1 MFVDSDLFMKFVARL
16 HAEIT
21 IKSRSVRKRHGKVLT
36 NNLRKVLMRKDA
48 DVYVKWLWD
57 RIEVTATAHEPE
69 QTQTLREE
77 LADGLRCTPGISWFA
92 EVQER
97 NLGDFDEIA
106 QWVGENWAKRIEGK
120 SFAVRVKR
128 KGHHDFNS
136 QQLERYVGGYLLK
149 QSSDSN
155 VKLKD
160 AEIEINIQVTDQTI
174 HLVGDRQ
181 NGLGGFP
188 IPPQETGVSL
198 MSGGFDSSVA
208 SFEFMR
214 RGSRT
219 HFCFFNLGGDAHEV
233 AVRQISHYLWQRYSS
248 SHPIKFVSVDF
259 APVVEDILSHCDSGL
274 MGVVL
279 KRQMVRAASHVARY
293 LKAQALVTGEAIG
306 QVSSQTLSN
315 LRVIDAATDAMILRP
330 LITRDKQE
338 IVDIAKQIGTEP
350 LAKSIPEYCGVISI
364 KPTVRAI
371 PSEVEAAEEK
381 LNMPLLKQVVEQAQI
396 LTMTDI
402 AEQAAQQTEVIPDQR
417 ETTQPQVV
425 IDIRNRDEID
435 ELPLQT
441 DLPVVEVPFFKLQS
455 TFAQMDS
462 EQHYLL
468 YCAQGVMSKMQALLL
483 QEAGY
488 KNVSVYKV
496 H

>member
-1 MFVDSDLFMKFVARL
+1 MKFVARL

-36 NNLRKVLMRKDA
+36 NNLRKVLARDDA
-48 DVYVKWLWD
+48 DIYVKWLWD
-57 RIEVTATAHEPE
+57 RIEVSVAPTSATDSNAVRKAIAE
-69 QTQTLREE
+69 
-77 LADGLRCTPGISWFA
+77 GLSCTPGISWFA

-97 NLGDFDEIA
+97 ALGDFDDVA
-106 QWVGENWAKRIEGK
+106 NWVGEYWAENLQGK

-128 KGHHDFNS
+128 KGHHEFKS

-149 QSSDSN
+149 TAPNSRVQ
-155 VKLKD
+155 LKD
-160 AEIEINIQVTDQTI
+160 ADTEINLQITDQTI
-174 HLVGDRQ
+174 YLLGDRQ
-181 NGLGGFP
+181 EGLGGFP
-188 IPPQETGVSL
+188 IPTQETVVSL

-214 RGSRT
+214 RGART

-259 APVVEDILSHCDSGL
+259 APVVEDILSHCDNGV

-279 KRQMVRAASHVARY
+279 KRQMLRAASHVARF

-315 LRVIDAATDAMILRP
+315 LRVIDSATDALVLRP
-330 LITRDKQE
+330 LITKDKQE
-338 IVDIAKQIGTEP
+338 IVDVAKRIGTEA

-364 KPTVRAI
+364 KPTVRAL
-371 PSEVEAAEEK
+371 PDEVEAEEAK
-381 LNMPLLKQVVEQAQI
+381 LDMNLLKQVVRNADVLSMQ
-396 LTMTDI
+396 DI
-402 AEQAAQQTEVIPDQR
+402 AEQAEQQTTSAVDQVNDDIPQ
-417 ETTQPQVV
+417 TI
-425 IDIRNRDEID
+425 IDIRNRDEIED
-435 ELPLQT
+435 APLNS
-441 DLPVVEVPFFKLQS
+441 DLPVIEIPFFKLQS
-455 TFAQMDS
+455 EFVKLDAN
-462 EQHYLL
+462 QHYLL

-483 QEAGY
+483 HEAGY
-488 KNVSVYKV
+488 SNVSVYQ
-496 H
+496 

>member
-1 MFVDSDLFMKFVARL
+1 MKFVARL

-36 NNLRKVLMRKDA
+36 NNLRKVLARDDA

-57 RIEVTATAHEPE
+57 RIEISVTPESATDANAIGKAIAE
-69 QTQTLREE
+69 
-77 LADGLRCTPGISWFA
+77 GLSCTPGISWFA

-97 NLGDFDEIA
+97 TLGDFDDVA
-106 QWVGENWAKRIEGK
+106 NWVGEHWAKSLQDK

-128 KGHHDFNS
+128 KGHHEFKS

-149 QSSDSN
+149 AAPNSRVQ
-155 VKLKD
+155 LKNAD
-160 AEIEINIQVTDQTI
+160 TEINLQITDQTI
-174 HLVGDRQ
+174 YLLGDRQ
-181 NGLGGFP
+181 EGLGGFP
-188 IPPQETGVSL
+188 IPTQETVVSL

-214 RGSRT
+214 RGART

-259 APVVEDILSHCDSGL
+259 APVVEDILSHCDNGV

-279 KRQMVRAASHVARY
+279 KRQMLRAASHVARF

-315 LRVIDAATDAMILRP
+315 LRVIDSATDALVLRP
-330 LITRDKQE
+330 LITKDKQE
-338 IVDIAKQIGTEP
+338 IVDVAKRIGTEA

-364 KPTVRAI
+364 KPTVRAL
-371 PSEVEAAEEK
+371 PDEVEAEEAK
-381 LNMPLLKQVVEQAQI
+381 LDMDLLKQVVRNADVLSMQ
-396 LTMTDI
+396 DI
-402 AEQAAQQTEVIPDQR
+402 AEQAEQQTTVAVDEVNDSK
-417 ETTQPQVV
+417 PQTI
-425 IDIRNRDEID
+425 IDIRNRDEI
-435 ELPLQT
+435 EEMPLRS
-441 DLPVVEVPFFKLQS
+441 DLPVIEIPFFKLQS
-455 TFAQMDS
+455 EFVKLDAN
-462 EQHYLL
+462 QHYLL

-483 QEAGY
+483 HEAGY
-488 KNVSVYKV
+488 SNVSVYQ
-496 H
+496 